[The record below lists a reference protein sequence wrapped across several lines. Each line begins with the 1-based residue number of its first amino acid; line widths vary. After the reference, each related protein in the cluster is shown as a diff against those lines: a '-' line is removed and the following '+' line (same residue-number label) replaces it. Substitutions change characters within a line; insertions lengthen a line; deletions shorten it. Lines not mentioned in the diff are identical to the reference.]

1 MRKIIDEYKKC
12 AGGFKFF
19 GALLMMLVVIAIG
32 PIIGFGVAYGLDLSK
47 NLQGTVTVG
56 SLVVWIIVVA
66 PVIRHIYK
74 WMDDIDV

>member
-12 AGGFKFF
+12 ASGFKFF
-19 GALLMMLVVIAIG
+19 GALVILLAVIAIG
-32 PIIGFGVAYGLDLSK
+32 PVIGFNVAYGLGLSK
-47 NLQGTVTVG
+47 NLIGAVTFG
-56 SLVVWIIVVA
+56 SLIVWIIVVS